1 MRVQG
6 AIILTVAI
14 LVAEA
19 WGFRGDSRRW
29 HVNDIPVKYYFE
41 SSVPEWAEKP
51 IREAFDH
58 WTAVEDSYISFEE
71 TSSSTSARIFV
82 SFGYID
88 GPEGKA
94 GFCLRVTRRGR
105 LRLLSA
111 GIVFDSGE
119 GWENMADPAL
129 AIESVALHE
138 IGHAVS
144 LLDLYDADDKPYVMY
159 HRPGY
164 KHDDL
169 TQDDKNGAIWAY
181 PRDLQ
186 DAIDLAYGE
195 EDQDTVMV
203 PKAYSQDVYMKGG
216 LTLRGDVDGELGEGI
231 NGIVYVMNISNVTL
245 MDLDISASGYCPGV
259 YISNSSPAIDD
270 NNIEGYAAIYCN
282 NYSFPDILQTKL
294 HSGEYGIYVDIYS
307 LPEVRYNDITNNNKG
322 VYLDDYTD
330 AFLGDEVNGGN
341 NNIIN
346 YSYNVYASY
355 DAALEILAQYN
366 WWGTTDRDAILSKL
380 HHENPDGQIVFEPYR
395 ESPAK
400 PAIWD
405 IARRFYRMAT
415 EAYHQGRY
423 HDAIVYSRQVVEDY
437 PDTKF
442 SPHALVVLFWSY
454 RKLGKLEE
462 VYPYLEDV
470 AQRNFGLE
478 VCRVAMELGMKELLD
493 RGEFLGV
500 VERAREI
507 MDVFPDRE
515 RNENLKFLIAEAYEL
530 SGDVARARDA
540 YRDFLEE
547 YP

>member
-1 MRVQG
+1 
-6 AIILTVAI
+6 
-14 LVAEA
+14 
-19 WGFRGDSRRW
+19 
-29 HVNDIPVKYYFE
+29 
-41 SSVPEWAEKP
+41 
-51 IREAFDH
+51 
-58 WTAVEDSYISFEE
+58 
-71 TSSSTSARIFV
+71 
-82 SFGYID
+82 
-88 GPEGKA
+88 
-94 GFCLRVTRRGR
+94 
-105 LRLLSA
+105 
-111 GIVFDSGE
+111 
-119 GWENMADPAL
+119 MADPAL

-203 PKAYSQDVYMKGG
+203 PKTYSQDVYMKGG

-380 HHENPDGQIVFEPYR
+380 HHENPNGQIVFEPYR

-415 EAYHQGRY
+415 EAYHQGRS
-423 HDAIVYSRQVVEDY
+423 IVYSRQVVEDY

-442 SPHALVVLFWSY
+442 APHALVVLFWSY

-530 SGDVARARDA
+530 SGDVVRARDA

-547 YP
+547 YPLVDEEGDVRILSALAMKKLGLEPTRLGKAVAEGSDVSLEGFPNPFNVQVVIGFSLPEAGFVRLGVYDVLGRKVRTLVEGKIGSGLHRVVWDGRDDGGREVSSGVYVVRLDVGGKVFARKVVMVR